1 MNVHANV
8 PVNPA
13 APPHHAAVIAGKH
26 VPTAEWIDVLDPA
39 DGRPF
44 ARVAR
49 CGAAETDEAVAAAR
63 ETYEHT
69 WRDTTPAERGRV
81 CRRIADGLRA
91 GRDLLAE
98 TETRDTGKP
107 IGQSRT
113 DVDVAA
119 RYFEFY
125 GGAIEALGGET
136 LISRPDLLAFTLR
149 EPYGVCGHIIPWNY
163 PLQVAA
169 RTVAPALAAGNCCV
183 LKPAEDAPLT
193 PVLLAGIALEAGL
206 PPGALNVVPGYG
218 HEAGAALAAHPG
230 VDHLAFT
237 GSREV
242 GASVMAAAARNI
254 VPVTL
259 ELGGK
264 SPHIVLPDYDPARA
278 VPLIV
283 ASITE
288 HAGQNCSAGSRLL
301 VHAAVHDELVAALAA
316 AFRALRIGPGLTD
329 PDLGP
334 LISAPQRERVLG
346 HLRQGRRDCVT
357 VTGGGIPA
365 GAAYEQGFYVEPTLL
380 DRVDPRHPVF
390 TEEIFGPVLAVT
402 SFDTLGEAVRL
413 AEATSYGLAAGVWT
427 RDVGTAHRLARQL
440 RTGQVFV
447 NNYSAAGGVELPF
460 GGCKRSGIGVE
471 KGFEALREYTRC
483 KTVAIHTRPW
493 ESSASDEE
501 GCEG

>member
-1 MNVHANV
+1 MSFVNV
-8 PVNPA
+8 PVNPQA
-13 APPHHAAVIAGKH
+13 SPRHAAVIAGRR
-26 VPTAEWIDVLDPA
+26 VPTTDWIDVVDPA
-39 DGRPF
+39 LGRPF
-44 ARVAR
+44 ARAAR
-49 CGAAETDEAVAAAR
+49 CGATETDQAVAAAR
-63 ETYEHT
+63 DAYEHT
-69 WRDTTPAERGRV
+69 WRDTPPAERGRI
-81 CRRIADGLRA
+81 CRRIADALRA
-91 GRDLLAE
+91 AREPLAE

-107 IGQSRT
+107 LGQSRT

-125 GGAIEALGGET
+125 GGAVEALAGET

-193 PVLLAGIALEAGL
+193 PLLLAGIALDAGL
-206 PPGALNVVPGYG
+206 PPGVLNVVPGYG
-218 HEAGAALAAHPG
+218 PEAGAALAAHPG

-237 GSREV
+237 GSREA
-242 GASVMAAAARNI
+242 GASVMAAAARTI

-264 SPHIVLPDYDPARA
+264 SPHIVLPDYDPRRA

-283 ASITE
+283 ESITE

-301 VHAAVHDELVAALAA
+301 VHARVHDELVAALAA

-334 LISAPQRERVLG
+334 LISAAQRDRVLG
-346 HLRQGRRDCVT
+346 YLRQGGRDCVT
-357 VTGGGIPA
+357 VTGGGVPK
-365 GAAYEQGFYVEPTLL
+365 GPPYEDGFYIEPTVL
-380 DRVDPRHPVF
+380 DRVDPAHPVF

-402 SFDTLGEAVRL
+402 PFASLEEAVHL

-427 RDVGTAHRLARQL
+427 RDVGAAHWLARQL

-483 KTVAIHTRPW
+483 KTVAIHTRPG
-493 ESSASDEE
+493 ESTVSYEE